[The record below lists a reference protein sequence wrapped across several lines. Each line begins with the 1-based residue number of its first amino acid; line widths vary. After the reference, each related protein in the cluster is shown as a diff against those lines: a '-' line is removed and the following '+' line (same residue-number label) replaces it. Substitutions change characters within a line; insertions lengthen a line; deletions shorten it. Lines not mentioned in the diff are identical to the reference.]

1 MDETRVLEQ
10 LAVVAPDIGRQQELR
25 DKLQA
30 LFSSVGEKKPYVSGR
45 ELHDFL
51 EVNTEYRHWMSRMIN
66 QLDLTEGKDLNPV
79 KNDRVAQEGD
89 RQVNRTVNDHLLTI
103 EACKEI
109 AQIQR
114 SDLGKLVRRYLIWAE
129 EQFRYQNLP
138 SYQIEDPIERARRW
152 ANEQERLLN
161 QIAEHEET
169 IHNLAP
175 YAEHGIRCMSSP
187 NSITVGELA
196 NRLNQNGYRTGQNR
210 LFQDLVSRGYLYRR
224 GKEYRAYQRYLATDT
239 NEGLFDY
246 TYVTFPVG
254 DDPNGGS
261 YIQVKVTSHGQK
273 YFERLYTPS
282 DDTEE

>member
-1 MDETRVLEQ
+1 MATTALEI
-10 LAVVAPDIGRQQELR
+10 LT
-25 DKLQA
+25 
-30 LFSSVGEKKPYVSGR
+30 VSGVR
-45 ELHDFL
+45 GYEENGTVYLNAEDTARGLGFI
-51 EVNTEYRHWMSRMIN
+51 EV
-66 QLDLTEGKDLNPV
+66 K
-79 KNDRVAQEGD
+79 KDRVATSGDNYSSVRWNRVNGYLQEFGYPHEVEKD
-89 RQVNRTVNDHLLTI
+89 DYIPENIFYRLAMKAKNEAAQRFQILVSDEILPTIRRHGAYITPAALENIIADPAFGIRLLTALQ
-103 EACKEI
+103 E
-109 AQIQR
+109 
-114 SDLGKLVRRYLIWAE
+114 
-129 EQFRYQNLP
+129 
-138 SYQIEDPIERARRW
+138 ERAGRE
-152 ANEQERLLN
+152 AAEAKV
-161 QIAEHEET
+161 AEHEET
-169 IHNLAP
+169 INNLAP

-210 LFQDLVSRGYLYRR
+210 LFQDLVSRWYLYRR